1 MGISRHAGSA
11 LIAVCGVVLGAC
23 SNAPSIGGRPLIYPN
38 QRGDVTEEKAGIV
51 RKVAPSETAPPE
63 RSAAN
68 APAAP
73 APRAP
78 EPIATPPPAP
88 PAAMAQAAPAPSRSA
103 PAAGDESVNRYTQAT
118 RYGDLLFVSGQIA
131 IDLRNGAF
139 DSRQDV
145 AAQTRA
151 ALENIRAILESH
163 RLTMANVVS
172 TTVYLSKISDLPTM
186 DAAYREFF
194 RGTPPARS

>member
-1 MGISRHAGSA
+1 
-11 LIAVCGVVLGAC
+11 
-23 SNAPSIGGRPLIYPN
+23 
-38 QRGDVTEEKAGIV
+38 
-51 RKVAPSETAPPE
+51 
-63 RSAAN
+63 
-68 APAAP
+68 
-73 APRAP
+73 
-78 EPIATPPPAP
+78 
-88 PAAMAQAAPAPSRSA
+88 MAQAEPAPSR
-103 PAAGDESVNRYTQAT
+103 PALAGDESVNRYTQAT

-131 IDLRNGAF
+131 LDLRNGAF

-172 TTVYLSKISDLPTM
+172 TTVYLSKISDLPAM

-194 RGTPPARS
+194 RGTPPARSVVEVSNLPRGALVEISVIAGR